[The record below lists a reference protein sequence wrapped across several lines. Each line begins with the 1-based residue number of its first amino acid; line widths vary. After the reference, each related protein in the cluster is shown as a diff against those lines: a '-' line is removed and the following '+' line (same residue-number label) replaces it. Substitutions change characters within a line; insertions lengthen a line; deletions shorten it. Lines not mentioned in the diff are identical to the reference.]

1 MPVTS
6 HRRHRGSV
14 WAGLLGATFA
24 GAFVLAQPGGAGND
38 AVEMIQRE
46 ARAIRP
52 LVESDLARNYL
63 DATADL
69 PRPGARTIYFNRHT
83 REALTETEALQQDL
97 ERVKRDGFE
106 KTELSERFFY
116 YTRYGTPVAYV
127 RAIDLAARNGVGD
140 LEGRKVF
147 DFGYGGIGHL
157 RLLASLGSHCVGVDV
172 DPVLDAL
179 YNAEPS
185 DTGVVSRA
193 RVAGPGSNGS
203 IVVLDGRF
211 PKDRAIKQRVGEGHA
226 LVISK
231 NVLKLGYIHPEREP
245 PSPNMLID
253 LGVDDDTFL
262 RAIRDAMAPGGLF
275 VIYNLYPKQAGP
287 NEPYKPWADGRSPF
301 TKDQF
306 ERAGFDVVEFNR
318 DDTET
323 ARAMGDR
330 LGWRGQ
336 MNFEEDLFAMFTIVR
351 RRD

>member
-1 MPVTS
+1 MTLPL
-6 HRRHRGSV
+6 RHRVSILVVGV
-14 WAGLLGATFA
+14 LGATVA
-24 GAFVLAQPGGAGND
+24 GALVAAQPVAGGAD
-38 AVEMIQRE
+38 AVEMLQRE
-46 ARAIRP
+46 ARAVRP
-52 LVESDLARNYL
+52 LVESDLARDFL

-69 PRPGARTIYFNRHT
+69 PRPGTRTIYFNRQT
-83 REALTETEALQQDL
+83 RQALTESEALQQDL

-106 KTELSERFFY
+106 KTELSERFYY
-116 YTRYGTPVAYV
+116 YTRYGTPIAYA
-127 RAIDLAARNGVGD
+127 RAIDLAARHGVAD
-140 LEGRKVF
+140 LDGRKVF

-157 RLLASLGSHCVGVDV
+157 RLLASLGAHSVGVDV

-203 IVVLDGRF
+203 LVVLDGRF
-211 PKDRAIKQRVGEGHA
+211 PKDRAITQRVGEGHA
-226 LVISK
+226 LVLSK

-245 PSPNMLID
+245 ASPNSLID

-262 RAIRDAMAPGGLF
+262 RAMRDALAPGGVF
-275 VIYNLYPKQAGP
+275 VIYNLYPRQAGP
-287 NEPYKPWADGRSPF
+287 DEPYKPWADGRSPF

-306 ERAGFDVVEFNR
+306 ERAGFDVLEFNR
-318 DDTET
+318 DDTDT
-323 ARAMGDR
+323 ARAMGER

-351 RRD
+351 RRE

>member
-1 MPVTS
+1 MPIP
-6 HRRHRGSV
+6 RRHRVTFLVVGLFAASV
-14 WAGLLGATFA
+14 A
-24 GAFVLAQPGGAGND
+24 GALVSAQPGAAGAD
-38 AVEMIQRE
+38 AVETLQRE
-46 ARAIRP
+46 ARAVRP
-52 LVESDLARNYL
+52 LVESDLARNFL

-69 PRPGARTIYFNRHT
+69 PRPGPRTIYFNRQS
-83 REALTETEALQQDL
+83 RQALTETEALGQDL
-97 ERVKRDGFE
+97 ERLKRDGFE
-106 KTELSERFFY
+106 KTELSERFY
-116 YTRYGTPVAYV
+116 YFTRYGTPIAYA
-127 RAIDLAARNGVGD
+127 RAIDLAARHGVAD
-140 LEGRKVF
+140 LDGRKVF

-157 RLLASLGSHCVGVDV
+157 RLLASLGAHSVGVDV

-179 YNAEPS
+179 YNADPS

-211 PKDRAIKQRVGEGHA
+211 PKDRAIAQRVGEGHS
-226 LVISK
+226 LVLSK

-262 RAIRDAMAPGGLF
+262 RAIHGAMAPGGLF

-287 NEPYKPWADGRSPF
+287 DEPYKPWADGRAPF

-306 ERAGFDVVEFNR
+306 ERAGFDIVEYNR

-323 ARAMGDR
+323 ARAMGER

-336 MNFEEDLFAMFTIVR
+336 MNFEEDLFAMFTIAR
-351 RRD
+351 RR